1 MAAGT
6 PAPSEHAAAGKK
18 ILLVNGKPVY
28 QLVAESTT
36 TSVGGITG
44 NFTAVDK
51 TGASTNTDNA

>member
-1 MAAGT
+1 M
-6 PAPSEHAAAGKK
+6 
-18 ILLVNGKPVY
+18 VKPVY

-51 TGASTNTDNA
+51 TGTSTNTNAWV